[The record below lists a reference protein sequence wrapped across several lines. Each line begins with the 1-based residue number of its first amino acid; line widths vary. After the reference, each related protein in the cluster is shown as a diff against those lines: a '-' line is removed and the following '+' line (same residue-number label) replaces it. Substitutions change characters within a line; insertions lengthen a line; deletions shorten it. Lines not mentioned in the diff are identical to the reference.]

1 MTAQQRDMVDQI
13 LRNAPFDLGGDVDA
27 QRPLLEQ
34 MLTSQP
40 LPADVRTTPG
50 DLGGIPVI
58 FIDIAGTEPSGTIF
72 HIHGGGF
79 ALGSAGGSAGLA
91 SSLARKTGMRAVSVD
106 YRLAPE
112 HPYPAALQD
121 VTAAYRALA
130 GQAGS
135 AGHIVVSGESAG
147 GNLAIELLIAGKAEG
162 LTMPAAALLLSPM
175 TDLTVTGS
183 SYAGKAHADPAISA
197 QAIRTRAA
205 DYLAGTDPADPLVS
219 PIFADLSG
227 LPPLLIQAGSHEV
240 LLDDATRLAVKAA
253 ADDVAV
259 ILDITPGVPHVFQAF
274 AALLDEGDAALNRAA
289 RFVKDNTTQR
299 AAAGRAAQ
307 SKGNSVPQSGSG
319 GWLGDVAAGQ
329 GGDDPG
335 ACLSAGAVRCV
346 RRPDVAS
353 SPTSLSPPA
362 SVKNSSRS
370 APSLSRSLVTTITGI
385 TSSRPHHR
393 FE

>member
-1 MTAQQRDMVDQI
+1 MTIQQRNMIDQI
-13 LRNAPFDLGGDVDA
+13 LRNAPFDLGGDVAA
-27 QRPLLEQ
+27 QRPLLAQ

-40 LPADVRTTPG
+40 LPEDVHTTPA
-50 DLGGIPVI
+50 DLGGIPAI
-58 FIDIAGTEPSGTIF
+58 FIDIADVEPRGTIF

-79 ALGSAGGSAGLA
+79 ALGSAAGSVGLA
-91 SSLARKTGMRAVSVD
+91 SILARKTGMRVASVD

-121 VTAAYRALA
+121 VAAAYRALV
-130 GQAGS
+130 QQTGS
-135 AGHIVVSGESAG
+135 ADHIVVSGESAG

-175 TDLTVTGS
+175 TDLTLAGS

-205 DYLAGTDPADPLVS
+205 DYLAGTDPTDPMVS
-219 PIFADLSG
+219 PMYADLSG

-240 LLDDATRLAVKAA
+240 LLDDATRLAARAA

-289 RFVKDNTTQR
+289 RFIEDS
-299 AAAGRAAQ
+299 AAAG
-307 SKGNSVPQSGSG
+307 SVT
-319 GWLGDVAAGQ
+319 L
-329 GGDDPG
+329 
-335 ACLSAGAVRCV
+335 
-346 RRPDVAS
+346 
-353 SPTSLSPPA
+353 
-362 SVKNSSRS
+362 
-370 APSLSRSLVTTITGI
+370 
-385 TSSRPHHR
+385 
-393 FE
+393 

>member
-1 MTAQQRDMVDQI
+1 MKGTAMTAKQRDMVDKL

-40 LPADVRTTPG
+40 LPADVRVTPG

-58 FIDIAGTEPSGTIF
+58 FIDIADVEPRGIIF

-147 GNLAIELLIAGKAEG
+147 GNLAIELLIAGQAEG

-240 LLDDATRLAVKAA
+240 LLEDATRLAVKAA

-289 RFVKDNTTQR
+289 RFVKDNTTEK
-299 AAAGRAAQ
+299 AAA
-307 SKGNSVPQSGSG
+307 
-319 GWLGDVAAGQ
+319 
-329 GGDDPG
+329 
-335 ACLSAGAVRCV
+335 
-346 RRPDVAS
+346 
-353 SPTSLSPPA
+353 
-362 SVKNSSRS
+362 
-370 APSLSRSLVTTITGI
+370 
-385 TSSRPHHR
+385 
-393 FE
+393 

>member
-13 LRNAPFDLGGDVDA
+13 LRNAPFDLGGDVA
-27 QRPLLEQ
+27 VQRPLLEQ

-40 LPADVRTTPG
+40 LPADVRTAPG
-50 DLGGIPVI
+50 DLGGVPVI
-58 FIDIAGTEPSGTIF
+58 FIDIVGVEPGGIIF

-79 ALGSAGGSAGLA
+79 ALGSATGSVGLA
-91 SSLARKTGMRAVSVD
+91 SSLARKTGMRAVSAD

-135 AGHIVVSGESAG
+135 AEQIVVSGESAG
-147 GNLAIELLIAGKAEG
+147 CNLAIELLIAGKAEG

-240 LLDDATRLAVKAA
+240 LLDDATRLAAKAA

-289 RFVKDNTTQR
+289 RFVQDNTAQK
-299 AAAGRAAQ
+299 AAA
-307 SKGNSVPQSGSG
+307 
-319 GWLGDVAAGQ
+319 
-329 GGDDPG
+329 
-335 ACLSAGAVRCV
+335 
-346 RRPDVAS
+346 
-353 SPTSLSPPA
+353 
-362 SVKNSSRS
+362 
-370 APSLSRSLVTTITGI
+370 
-385 TSSRPHHR
+385 
-393 FE
+393 

>member
-13 LRNAPFDLGGDVDA
+13 LRNAPFDLGGDVAA
-27 QRPLLEQ
+27 QRPLLDQ
-34 MLTSQP
+34 MLTAQP
-40 LPADVRTTPG
+40 LPADVRVTPA
-50 DLGGIPVI
+50 DLGGVPVA
-58 FIDIAGTEPSGTIF
+58 FIDIAGVEPRGTIF

-79 ALGSAGGSAGLA
+79 ALGSAEGSAGLA
-91 SSLARKTGMRAVSVD
+91 SSPGRRPGMRAAAADS
-106 YRLAPE
+106 RLPPE

-135 AGHIVVSGESAG
+135 AGRIVVSGEAG
-147 GNLAIELLIAGKAEG
+147 GGHPAMELLIAGKAEG

-259 ILDITPGVPHVFQAF
+259 ILDITPGLPHVFQAF
-274 AALLDEGDAALNRAA
+274 AALLDEGDAALDRAA
-289 RFVKDNTTQR
+289 RFVKDNT
-299 AAAGRAAQ
+299 AQ
-307 SKGNSVPQSGSG
+307 K
-319 GWLGDVAAGQ
+319 VAA
-329 GGDDPG
+329 
-335 ACLSAGAVRCV
+335 
-346 RRPDVAS
+346 
-353 SPTSLSPPA
+353 
-362 SVKNSSRS
+362 
-370 APSLSRSLVTTITGI
+370 
-385 TSSRPHHR
+385 
-393 FE
+393 

>member
-13 LRNAPFDLGGDVDA
+13 LRDAPFDLGGDVA
-27 QRPLLEQ
+27 VQRPLLEQ

-50 DLGGIPVI
+50 DLGGIAVV
-58 FIDIAGTEPSGTIF
+58 FIDIADVEPRGTIF

-79 ALGSAGGSAGLA
+79 ALGSAAGSVGLA
-91 SSLARKTGMRAVSVD
+91 SSLARKTGMRAVSAD

-112 HPYPAALQD
+112 HPYPAGLQD
-121 VTAAYRALA
+121 VTAAYRALVE
-130 GQAGS
+130 QAGS
-135 AGHIVVSGESAG
+135 AGHIVVSGESSG

-183 SYAGKAHADPAISA
+183 SYAGKADVDPAISA
-197 QAIRTRAA
+197 QAIRTRTA
-205 DYLAGTDPADPLVS
+205 DYLAGTDTDRSDPLVS

-253 ADDVAV
+253 TDDVAV

-274 AALLDEGDAALNRAA
+274 AALLDEGDIALNRAA
-289 RFVKDNTTQR
+289 RFIKDHISEM
-299 AAAGRAAQ
+299 AAA
-307 SKGNSVPQSGSG
+307 
-319 GWLGDVAAGQ
+319 
-329 GGDDPG
+329 
-335 ACLSAGAVRCV
+335 
-346 RRPDVAS
+346 
-353 SPTSLSPPA
+353 
-362 SVKNSSRS
+362 
-370 APSLSRSLVTTITGI
+370 
-385 TSSRPHHR
+385 
-393 FE
+393 